1 MVFITTRAPYCF
13 PMARTAIGHLE
24 GSLERVLGQRKVSS
38 CSRMWCNQFMAPL
51 GTPATPDDTSGH
63 AVSWSHAS
71 LRVSQIIGMASVLP
85 QVLDLRTQPWRS
97 QGEVVGVSEERWTEH
112 DPTSLKSGDSANS
125 PLAEVSR

>member
-63 AVSWSHAS
+63 AVSWSQ
-71 LRVSQIIGMASVLP
+71 VSIRTLLIIRMVSVLP
-85 QVLDLRTQPWRS
+85 LVLALSTQP
-97 QGEVVGVSEERWTEH
+97 
-112 DPTSLKSGDSANS
+112 
-125 PLAEVSR
+125 